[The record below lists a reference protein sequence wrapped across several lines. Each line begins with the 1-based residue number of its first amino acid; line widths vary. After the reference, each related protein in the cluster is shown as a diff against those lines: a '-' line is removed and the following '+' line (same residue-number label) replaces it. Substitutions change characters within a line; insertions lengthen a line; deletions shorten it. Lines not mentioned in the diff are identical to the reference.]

1 MNNKIEPHYVD
12 FATSK
17 GLKEKGFD
25 VPCKRAYRTDG
36 AEYDLTS
43 ADYRY
48 GINSLLH
55 LIDTDTETFEYPNLE
70 CSAPEQ
76 WQVVEWLRVNHG
88 IWVEVT
94 IYRKDNR
101 NYMQYSIFYF
111 PSMDS
116 RVIIRKDDY
125 RRLDEF
131 NSPQETYSAA
141 FDYILNNNLI

>member
-1 MNNKIEPHYVD
+1 MEIEPKYVT
-12 FATSK
+12 FEQAK
-17 GLKEKGFD
+17 WLKEKGFD
-25 VPCKRAYRTDG
+25 VQCRNR
-36 AEYDLTS
+36 LTS
-43 ADYRY
+43 
-48 GINSLLH
+48 
-55 LIDTDTETFEYPNLE
+55 LIDSTGKYETPQNFNKYLNAVSL
-70 CSAPEQ
+70 PEQ
-76 WQVVEWLRVNHG
+76 WQVVEFLRLNHG

-131 NSPQETYSAA
+131 NSPQEAYSAA
-141 FDYILNNNLI
+141 FDYIKDNNLI